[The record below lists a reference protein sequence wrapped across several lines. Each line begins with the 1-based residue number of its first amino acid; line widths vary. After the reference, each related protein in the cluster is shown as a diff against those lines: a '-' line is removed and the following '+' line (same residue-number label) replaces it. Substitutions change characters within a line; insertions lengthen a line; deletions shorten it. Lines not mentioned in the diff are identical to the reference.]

1 MNSRRGRLFLI
12 EGIATVIYGVAI
24 WFILPDCMCC
34 PYLPDRSFSL
44 HSIANRTPVPETA
57 SWLTEK
63 EKKFIQARLPAN
75 APRANEENF
84 SFREIVQSLKDI
96 RLWLFMLIW
105 ATFTVGTN
113 GVTFYQSTVIADL
126 GFT

>member
-1 MNSRRGRLFLI
+1 MS
-12 EGIATVIYGVAI
+12 
-24 WFILPDCMCC
+24 
-34 PYLPDRSFSL
+34 
-44 HSIANRTPVPETA
+44 VPETA
-57 SWLTEK
+57 SWLTER

-75 APRANEENF
+75 APRASEENF
-84 SFREIVQSLKDI
+84 NFHEILQSLKDI

-126 GFT
+126 GFTYVGIHLTSERHKLTISQNHCRSPAPQYPHYSHRAPFHCDHRYHG